1 MTTIYILVCLTWPLL
16 TLQRYVL
23 ATLCKTHNWCSF
35 YIYGKSQFMWVTQ
48 SCPTLCSPMDYS
60 SPGSSVHGIL
70 QTMGAVSY
78 SLPQGIFPT
87 QGLNPGFPHCRKIFF
102 FFLPYEPIGKAIN
115 SRGMTFRSFA
125 KGLVIALS
133 FLDSVNYLC
142 TLKTISPKECHPWTS
157 VTEKC
162 HLSRCCRKDQMT
174 L

>member
-1 MTTIYILVCLTWPLL
+1 MTTIYILVCFTWPLL

-23 ATLCKTHNWCSF
+23 ATLCKTHNWYSF

-70 QTMGAVSY
+70 QPRLWERLAIPFPRGFSRPRNWTQVSHIA
-78 SLPQGIFPT
+78 G
-87 QGLNPGFPHCRKIFF
+87 R
-102 FFLPYEPIGKAIN
+102 FFLLYEPMRKAIN
-115 SRGMTFRSFA
+115 SRGMTFRLFA